1 MASWRDSYK
10 DLRDRFV
17 ARAFKRLD
25 EMSAVVGLLQG
36 RPADTST
43 MRELLRHFHW
53 FAGQG
58 TTYGFPEATRLGLEG
73 ETHCQQI
80 VNDSRSFNGQD
91 AEKLH
96 ALIEAIRE
104 HMHQATGDQDTVAE
118 SGSPDREAKP
128 FDILIVDAEQ
138 ESLLEMTRLLE
149 DCGMAVRSA
158 RTISGALASIGS
170 AMPDAI
176 IVEALLPDGNG
187 YELSEQLRQLP
198 GGDRPVII
206 IVSRLSGFVDK
217 VRAIHCGADAYFE
230 KTANWE
236 RMVARLR
243 FLLEKQRVD
252 PYKILSVEDEPDQ
265 ALFIRQFLQSAGY
278 DVRTCTDPH
287 KVEESLVAFKP
298 DLLLLDVVMPGVSG
312 YEVARYVRQ
321 DDRYTTLPVVF
332 LTARGSVD
340 HVIEA
345 AKSGVDAHLV
355 KPVDPQL
362 LLATVASHLER
373 SRLLKSLL
381 YRDGLT
387 RLLTHST
394 FLEQAKAL
402 VAGLRR
408 HYDRTA
414 ALALIDMDHFKSVNA
429 EYGHPVGDKVLSAL
443 ATLLRQRLRQ
453 SDLVGRYSGQQF
465 AVILEELEEFEAVN
479 LMEKLLADF
488 AAVRHHDASG
498 VPFSATFSAGIAMF
512 GSRTMD
518 VDQWF
523 EAAQKALAAAKK
535 AGRSCVRAA
544 TRPGTTVGA

>member
-1 MASWRDSYK
+1 MGSWRDNYK

-25 EMSAVVGLLQG
+25 EMSTVVGSLEN
-36 RPADTST
+36 RPAEASSLRD
-43 MRELLRHFHW
+43 LLRHFHW

-58 TTYGFPEATRLGLEG
+58 TTFGFPEATRLGLEG
-73 ETHCQQI
+73 EQHCEQI
-80 VNDSRSFNGQD
+80 VSDSRSLTGQD
-91 AEKLH
+91 AHKLH
-96 ALIEAIRE
+96 AYITAIRK
-104 HMHQATGDQDTVAE
+104 HMKLAGGEQDQILEPTAHVKE
-118 SGSPDREAKP
+118 VKP
-128 FDILIVDAEQ
+128 FEILIVDAEQ

-149 DCGMAVRSA
+149 DCGMSVRDA
-158 RTISGALASIGS
+158 RTVSGALGS
-170 AMPDAI
+170 MGGALPDAI
-176 IVEALLPDGNG
+176 IIEALLPDGNG
-187 YELSEQLRQLP
+187 YELAEQLRQLP
-198 GGDRPVII
+198 GGHRPVIL

-217 VRAIHCGADAYFE
+217 VKAIHCGADAYFE

-243 FLLEKQRVD
+243 FLLEKQRVE

-265 ALFIRQFLQSAGY
+265 ALFIKQFLESAGY
-278 DVRTCTDPH
+278 NVRTCTDPR
-287 KVEESLVAFKP
+287 KIEESLAAFQP

-332 LTARGSVD
+332 LTAKGSVD
-340 HVIEA
+340 HVVES

-373 SRLLKSLL
+373 SRLLKSLI

-387 RLLTHST
+387 RLLTHSA
-394 FLEQAKAL
+394 FLEQAKVM

-408 HYDRTA
+408 HHDRSA

-429 EYGHPVGDKVLSAL
+429 EYGHAVGDKVLTAL

-453 SDLVGRYSGQQF
+453 SDLIGRYGGQQF
-465 AVILEELEEFEAVN
+465 AVILEELQEFEAVN

-488 AAVRHHDASG
+488 SAVRHHDASG

-523 EAAQKALAAAKK
+523 EAAHKALAAAKK
-535 AGRSCVRAA
+535 AGRSCVRAS
-544 TRPGTTVGA
+544 TRPGASVGT

>member
-1 MASWRDSYK
+1 
-10 DLRDRFV
+10 
-17 ARAFKRLD
+17 
-25 EMSAVVGLLQG
+25 
-36 RPADTST
+36 
-43 MRELLRHFHW
+43 
-53 FAGQG
+53 
-58 TTYGFPEATRLGLEG
+58 
-73 ETHCQQI
+73 
-80 VNDSRSFNGQD
+80 
-91 AEKLH
+91 
-96 ALIEAIRE
+96 
-104 HMHQATGDQDTVAE
+104 
-118 SGSPDREAKP
+118 
-128 FDILIVDAEQ
+128 
-138 ESLLEMTRLLE
+138 
-149 DCGMAVRSA
+149 
-158 RTISGALASIGS
+158 
-170 AMPDAI
+170 
-176 IVEALLPDGNG
+176 
-187 YELSEQLRQLP
+187 
-198 GGDRPVII
+198 
-206 IVSRLSGFVDK
+206 
-217 VRAIHCGADAYFE
+217 
-230 KTANWE
+230 
-236 RMVARLR
+236 MVARLR